1 MEDPH
6 PLVDLD
12 PVRTMDTLHNNRVH
26 PQGFKTVMEA
36 VGVADTTKAGIRRV
50 DTISNAEVVKETNA
64 ETEINNVEVNTI
76 TGKYFGKK
84 ADRQQ

>member
-1 MEDPH
+1 MEDLH

-36 VGVADTTKAGIRRV
+36 VGVADTTKAGTKRV
-50 DTISNAEVVKETNA
+50 GITSNAEAVKAAGRGMALHARADGVVLT
-64 ETEINNVEVNTI
+64 VM
-76 TGKYFGKK
+76 
-84 ADRQQ
+84 